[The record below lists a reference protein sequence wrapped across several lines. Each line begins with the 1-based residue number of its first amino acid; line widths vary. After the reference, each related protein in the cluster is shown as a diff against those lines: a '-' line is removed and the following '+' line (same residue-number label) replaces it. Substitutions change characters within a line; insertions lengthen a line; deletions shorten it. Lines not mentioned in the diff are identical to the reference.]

1 MLPTSLLFAA
11 ALAAGD
17 PCAMPTG
24 HEARI
29 CSERVGHCFDLE
41 INGQR
46 VEFLQDAALRAKL
59 TDALES
65 KAVCWTLPK
74 PITGDL
80 DIVPR
85 TNEHTAELGELR
97 KGYEIVVTGLE
108 GQQIPTHKGIR
119 SDPTVRIG
127 GLAMQTAVD
136 VIDTKALPSGAYIV
150 RVRVVGHLGYED
162 KSVYLHVAVPA
173 TAKVP

>member
-1 MLPTSLLFAA
+1 MLFTTLL
-11 ALAAGD
+11 LAASLAADD
-17 PCAMPTG
+17 PCAVPTG
-24 HEARI
+24 HDAHI
-29 CSERVGHCFDLE
+29 CDERVGHCFDLE

-46 VEFLQDAALRAKL
+46 VEFLQDAALHTNL

-65 KAVCWTLPK
+65 KAVCWTLPN
-74 PITGDL
+74 PISGDL

-136 VIDTKALPSGAYIV
+136 VIDTKALPTGAYIV
-150 RVRVVGHLGYED
+150 RVRVVGHQGYED
-162 KSVYLHVAVPA
+162 KSVYLHVAPA
-173 TAKVP
+173 PHGKDP

>member
-1 MLPTSLLFAA
+1 MLLTSLLLTM
-11 ALAAGD
+11 ALAADD
-17 PCAMPTG
+17 PCAIPTG

-29 CSERVGHCFDLE
+29 CGERVGHCFDLE

-46 VEFLQDAALRAKL
+46 VEFLKDAAQRAKL
-59 TDALES
+59 TAALES
-65 KAVCWTLPK
+65 KAVCWMLPK
-74 PITGDL
+74 PIVGDL

-85 TNEHTAELGELR
+85 ANEHTAELGDLR

-150 RVRVVGHLGYED
+150 RVRVVGRQGYED
-162 KSVYLHVAVPA
+162 KSVYLHVAPP
-173 TAKVP
+173 TSGEQP